1 MGAEWLL
8 SEPDDEKVAMALG
21 ERIRQL
27 RKEHGWSQAQLG
39 NQVGTDSQRI
49 SRYENGRITP
59 SVDALVR
66 LADALEV
73 SVDYLVRD
81 SAPRRPLNGP
91 ELGALSERLVDLAE
105 LDEEDRVLVA
115 GVVDGLVARRR
126 LKALAGGMR

>member
-1 MGAEWLL
+1 VGAEWLL

>member
-1 MGAEWLL
+1 LL

>member
-8 SEPDDEKVAMALG
+8 TEPDDEKVAMALG

-27 RKEHGWSQAQLG
+27 RKEHGWSQAELG
-39 NQVGTDSQRI
+39 SQVGTDSQRI

-66 LADALEV
+66 LAEALGV
-73 SVDYLVRD
+73 SVDYLVREG
-81 SAPRRPLNGP
+81 APRRPLNGP
-91 ELGALSERLVDLAE
+91 ELGVLAERLVDLAE